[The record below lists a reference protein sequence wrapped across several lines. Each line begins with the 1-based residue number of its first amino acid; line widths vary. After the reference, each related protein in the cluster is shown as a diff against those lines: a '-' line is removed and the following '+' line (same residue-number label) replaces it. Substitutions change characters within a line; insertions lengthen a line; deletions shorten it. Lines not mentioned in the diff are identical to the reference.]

1 MTAAAA
7 PTGDSP
13 AGPHVDLLTFGES
26 MVSLRSAGPLAS
38 GGTLNMQVAGAESNV
53 AIGIARLG
61 HSAGWAGVVGAD
73 PHGEFILKQLRGE
86 GIQLRHSVHPERS
99 TGVMFLEQR
108 TADLSRAFYY
118 RAGSAGATISRS
130 HVEAALD
137 AGTRILHLTGITAA
151 LSPEARDAVEYAAE
165 RAAAEGI
172 VVSLD
177 VNYRSKLWSRG
188 EAGAVLGPLARH
200 ATIVIASDDELDLI
214 APSREGSTAPGQAA
228 DAAAEPAGGDEA
240 PADGEASAA
249 ARLLA
254 AGVNQVVVKRGAAGA
269 AVHTAEG
276 VIEAPAIAVTCVDTV
291 GAGDAFTA
299 GYLSA
304 MLDGD
309 DVTGRLKRGIL
320 AGAFAVSTR
329 GDWEGLPRRGEL
341 ALLDAARG
349 STVR

>member
-1 MTAAAA
+1 MT
-7 PTGDSP
+7 
-13 AGPHVDLLTFGES
+13 VDLLTFGES
-26 MVSLRSAGPLAS
+26 MVSLRSTGPLAS

-53 AIGIARLG
+53 AIGVARLG
-61 HSAGWAGVVGAD
+61 HTAAWAGSVGAD

-86 GIQLRHSVHPERS
+86 GVQLHHSVHPERS

-118 RAGSAGATISRS
+118 RAGSAGSTISRA
-130 HVEAALD
+130 HVSAALNGG
-137 AGTRILHLTGITAA
+137 ARILHLTGITAA
-151 LSPEARDAVEYAAE
+151 LGPEARDAVEYAAE
-165 RAAAEGI
+165 RAAGDGV

-177 VNYRSKLWSRG
+177 VNYRSKLWSRDQ
-188 EAGAVLGPLARH
+188 ARAVLGPLARH

-214 APSREGSTAPGQAA
+214 APPQAGSGAAGTAT
-228 DAAAEPAGGDEA
+228 D
-240 PADGEASAA
+240 EASAA
-249 ARLLA
+249 ARLLD
-254 AGVNQVVVKRGAAGA
+254 AGVSEVVVKRGAAGA
-269 AVHTAEG
+269 AVYTAEG
-276 VIEAPAIAVTCVDTV
+276 RLEAPALAVTCVDTV

-304 MLDGD
+304 RLDGVD
-309 DVTGRLKRGIL
+309 TAGRLHHGIL

-329 GDWEGLPRRGEL
+329 GDWEGLPRTDEL